1 MMDNGL
7 IFCEVRWLY
16 VNINDTINY
25 PALDTAASLR
35 KSFDLWAMF
44 FIYIDNLKTHFFK
57 NKKLVFF
64 ENYKLYSIHTSLLIT
79 VWIVVENFVKKS
91 GQKIWILVT
100 CLAYTAILIFQIFCQ
115 QFIFLVLHNFSRL
128 FVYYFSIILLT
139 LHVVNSLLITYAI
152 NYQSIFKVVN
162 NLLITNNETLITQK
176 SSIFE
181 KSFQLY

>member
-1 MMDNGL
+1 MAESVDALVSNTSGVTPVP
-7 IFCEVRWLY
+7 VR
-16 VNINDTINY
+16 
-25 PALDTAASLR
+25 PR
-35 KSFDLWAMF
+35 LWVHLKKQHRSQIIWF
-44 FIYIDNLKTHFFK
+44 VSDVFYFDNLKTHFFS
-57 NKKLVFF
+57 NNKLVFF
-64 ENYKLYSIHTSLLIT
+64 ENYKSYSIHTSLLIT

-100 CLAYTAILIFQIFCQ
+100 CLAYTAILIFQIFCP
-115 QFIFLVLHNFSRL
+115 QFIFLLLHNFSRL
-128 FVYYFSIILLT
+128 FVDYFSRILLT
-139 LHVVNSLLITYAI
+139 LQVVNSLLITYAI

>member
-1 MMDNGL
+1 MGMTT
-7 IFCEVRWLY
+7 ISPTRWIILRCR
-16 VNINDTINY
+16 
-25 PALDTAASLR
+25 SLSFGWVWQHGSIHR
-35 KSFDLWAMF
+35 KSDTFMSEYAAF
-44 FIYIDNLKTHFFK
+44 HNH
-57 NKKLVFF
+57 
-64 ENYKLYSIHTSLLIT
+64 LLIT

-100 CLAYTAILIFQIFCQ
+100 CLAYTAILIFQIFCP
-115 QFIFLVLHNFSRL
+115 QFIFLLLHNFSRL
-128 FVYYFSIILLT
+128 FVDYFSRILLT
-139 LHVVNSLLITYAI
+139 LHVVNSLLITYVI